1 MSVIGDRPS
10 TVTYM
15 LTSRRLCV
23 YELQN
28 TMDQYGLQPQASGH
42 FTGYDINVN
51 PGIANSVAAAA
62 MWFVASLIP
71 KSLTVFD
78 NVSPSFVSSL

>member
-1 MSVIGDRPS
+1 MNVNFKKTLI
-10 TVTYM
+10 
-15 LTSRRLCV
+15 

-62 MWFVASLIP
+62 LWFVASLIP

-78 NVSPSFVSSL
+78 NVSPNLVISL